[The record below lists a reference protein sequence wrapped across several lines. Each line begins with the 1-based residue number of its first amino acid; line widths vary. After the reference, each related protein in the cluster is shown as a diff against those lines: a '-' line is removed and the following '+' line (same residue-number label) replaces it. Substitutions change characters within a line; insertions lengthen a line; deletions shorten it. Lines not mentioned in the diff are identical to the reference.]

1 MKSPNTKQATA
12 SNPLMVF
19 HILPIPLVPFYSAK
33 GVTSCSMT
41 LSHPSQASS
50 LVNSSSS
57 PARLV
62 DPFES
67 VIMAAFAILLL
78 ESIPMT
84 LHATFNPFF
93 LAACNVYFTYV
104 ATLDISVFATESV
117 RDFPSSHRSTCTAKR
132 KGRTSTQH
140 VVRTYVLVFTPLHLR
155 FPTKNR
161 HLQAQERQALQRL
174 SLQAERHVFQRVP
187 PRCNFCL
194 RETAAFCAGDS
205 PHKP

>member
-1 MKSPNTKQATA
+1 MKSPDTKRTTA

-19 HILPIPLVPFYSAK
+19 HILPILLVPFYSAK
-33 GVTSCSMT
+33 GVTSRSMT

-50 LVNSSSS
+50 LVSSFFS

-67 VIMAAFAILLL
+67 VIMAASAILLL
-78 ESIPMT
+78 ESIPRT
-84 LHATFNPFF
+84 LHANFNPFF
-93 LAACNVYFTYV
+93 LAACNVCFTYV

-117 RDFPSSHRSTCTAKR
+117 RVFPSSHRSTCTTER

-161 HLQAQERQALQRL
+161 HLQAQERQDYNDFHFKRTT
-174 SLQAERHVFQRVP
+174 ERHVF
-187 PRCNFCL
+187 
-194 RETAAFCAGDS
+194 
-205 PHKP
+205 